1 MPNQMTLK
9 IQPSKNS
16 NPHKESVKIPWF
28 ERLMAL
34 VALGNL
40 SLVLFDISYVP
51 WRDFYERQLPVV
63 TQAYDPFK
71 GIKPHRDTQKYLET
85 LEELKTQ
92 VVQTG
97 LPSSQVAAKL
107 QELDNLSAKMID
119 EDPFR
124 VASKS
129 GSLEKIKDRIRDRA
143 PNPQDSA
150 KQSFKTFWSQDYL
163 TRQGWQQEIN
173 WFDSKIKPLIATN
186 YYREIGDNGEL
197 KNDFWMIDLPFV
209 LIFAIEFLAR
219 TYTISRRHRSV
230 SWRAAT
236 LWRWYDIFMLL
247 PFWRLLR
254 VLSVTIRIHQAKMPD
269 LQPIRTQISRG
280 FVANFAQELTEVVV
294 IQLINQMQ
302 QSISSGELAKQ
313 LFQSQKQRY
322 LDINNINEIEAI
334 ATHLVQITVYKV
346 LPQLQPDLEA
356 LLRYNIEMFLKQ
368 SPLYQGWKQVP
379 GLGNLPAQLAE
390 QLVAELSKLA
400 TLGPQDAYEAFKIAS
415 EDPVGTKLSTQ
426 LVQHFGQALGTELQ
440 QQKTWQEIQL
450 LLCDFLEE
458 FKINYIQRL
467 SEEDFEKILEQAKQ
481 LQQIAPR

>member
-1 MPNQMTLK
+1 MTPKL
-9 IQPSKNS
+9 QPSPTPNS
-16 NPHKESVKIPWF
+16 HKKSPKVPWF
-28 ERLMAL
+28 ERFMAL

-40 SLVLFDISYVP
+40 SLVIFDLSYVP
-51 WRDFYERQLPVV
+51 GRDFYFRQLPAL
-63 TQAYDPFK
+63 TQVYDPFK
-71 GIKPHRDTQKYLET
+71 GIKPHRDTQQYLET
-85 LEELKTQ
+85 LEELKIQ

-97 LPSSQVAAKL
+97 LPSPQVAAKL
-107 QELDNLSAKMID
+107 QEINNLSAKMID

-129 GSLEKIKDRIRDRA
+129 GTLEKIKDRMRDRA

-150 KQSFKTFWSQDYL
+150 KQSFQTFWSPDYL
-163 TRQGWQQEIN
+163 NKQGWQKEIN
-173 WFDSKIKPLIATN
+173 WFDTKIKPLIATN
-186 YYREIGDNGEL
+186 YYREIGENGEFTD
-197 KNDFWMIDLPFV
+197 NFWQIDLPFIA
-209 LIFAIEFLAR
+209 IFAIEFLAR
-219 TYTISRRHRSV
+219 TYSISRRHRSV
-230 SWRAAT
+230 TWRAAM
-236 LWRWYDIFMLL
+236 LWRWYDIFLLL

-254 VLSVTIRIHQAKMPD
+254 VLPVTIRIHQAKMPD

-302 QSISSGELAKQ
+302 QSITTGELARQ
-313 LFQSQKQRY
+313 LFKSPKHRY

-356 LLRYNIEMFLKQ
+356 LLRYNIESFLKQ

-379 GLGNLPAQLAE
+379 GLGNLPEQLAQ
-390 QLVAELSKLA
+390 QLVAELSKLV

-415 EDPVGTKLSTQ
+415 EDPVSIKLSSQ

-440 QQKTWQEIQL
+440 QQHTWQEIQL

-467 SEEDFEKILEQAKQ
+467 SEEDFEKILEQAKE
-481 LQQIAPR
+481 LQRIAPR

>member
-1 MPNQMTLK
+1 
-9 IQPSKNS
+9 
-16 NPHKESVKIPWF
+16 
-28 ERLMAL
+28 MAL

-51 WRDFYERQLPVV
+51 WRDFYQRQLPVI
-63 TQAYDPFK
+63 TQVYDPFK
-71 GIKPHRDTQKYLET
+71 GIKPHRDTEKYLKT
-85 LEELKTQ
+85 LEELKSQ

-97 LPSSQVAAKL
+97 LPSPQVAAKL
-107 QELDNLSAKMID
+107 QEINNLSTKMID

-129 GSLEKIKDRIRDRA
+129 GTLEKIKDRIRDRT
-143 PNPQDSA
+143 PNPQESA
-150 KQSFKTFWSQDYL
+150 KQSFRTFWSQDHL
-163 TRQGWQQEIN
+163 NKQGWQPEIT
-173 WFDSKIKPLIATN
+173 WFDAKIKPLIATN
-186 YYREIGDNGEL
+186 YYRTIGENGEFTD
-197 KNDFWMIDLPFV
+197 NFWQIDLPFIA
-209 LIFAIEFLAR
+209 IFAIEFLAR
-219 TYTISRRHRSV
+219 TYFISRRHRSV
-230 SWRAAT
+230 TWRAAM
-236 LWRWYDIFMLL
+236 LWRWYDIFLIL

-254 VLSVTIRIHQAKMPD
+254 VLPVTIRIHQAKMPD

-302 QSISSGELAKQ
+302 QSITTGELAGQ
-313 LFQSQKQRY
+313 LFQSPKQRY

-356 LLRYNIEMFLKQ
+356 LLRYNIEGFLKQ

-390 QLVAELSKLA
+390 QLVAELSKLV

-415 EDPVGTKLSTQ
+415 EDPVGIKLSSQ
-426 LVQHFGQALGTELQ
+426 LVQHFGQALGAELQ
-440 QQKTWQEIQL
+440 QQQTWKEIQL

-467 SEEDFEKILEQAKQ
+467 SEEDFEKILEQAKE
-481 LQQIAPR
+481 LQRIAPR

>member
-1 MPNQMTLK
+1 MTPKLLPSPTPNSRK
-9 IQPSKNS
+9 KSPK
-16 NPHKESVKIPWF
+16 VPWF
-28 ERLMAL
+28 ERFMAL

-40 SLVLFDISYVP
+40 SLVIFDITYVP
-51 WRDFYERQLPVV
+51 GRDFYFRQLPVL
-63 TQAYDPFK
+63 TQVYDPFK
-71 GIKPHRDTQKYLET
+71 GIKPHRDTQQYLET
-85 LEELKTQ
+85 LEELKIQ

-97 LPSSQVAAKL
+97 LPSPQVAAKL
-107 QELDNLSAKMID
+107 QEINNLSAKMID

-129 GSLEKIKDRIRDRA
+129 GTLEKIKDRMRDRV

-150 KQSFKTFWSQDYL
+150 KQSFQRFWSPNYL
-163 TRQGWQQEIN
+163 NQQGWQKEIQ

-186 YYREIGDNGEL
+186 YYREIGDNGEFTD
-197 KNDFWMIDLPFV
+197 NFWLIDLPFIA
-209 LIFAIEFLAR
+209 IFAIEFLAR
-219 TYTISRRHRSV
+219 TYSISRRHRSV
-230 SWRAAT
+230 TWRSAM
-236 LWRWYDIFMLL
+236 LWRWYDIFLLL

-254 VLSVTIRIHQAKMPD
+254 VLPVTIRIHQAKMPD

-302 QSISSGELAKQ
+302 QSITTGELARQ
-313 LFQSQKQRY
+313 LFKSPKQRY

-356 LLRYNIEMFLKQ
+356 LLRYNIESFLKQ

-379 GLGNLPAQLAE
+379 GLGNLPEQLAQ

-400 TLGPQDAYEAFKIAS
+400 TLGPQDAYEAFKIAT
-415 EDPVGTKLSTQ
+415 EDPIGMKLSSQ

-440 QQKTWQEIQL
+440 QQQTWQEIQL

-467 SEEDFEKILEQAKQ
+467 SEEDFEKILEQAKE
-481 LQQIAPR
+481 LQRIAPR

>member
-1 MPNQMTLK
+1 
-9 IQPSKNS
+9 
-16 NPHKESVKIPWF
+16 
-28 ERLMAL
+28 MA
-34 VALGNL
+34 VIAIGNFC
-40 SLVLFDISYVP
+40 LVLFDISYVP
-51 WRDFYERQLPVV
+51 WRDFYFRKLPAL
-63 TQAYDPFK
+63 TKIYDPFK
-71 GIKPHRDTQKYLET
+71 GIEPHRDTQKYLET
-85 LEELKTQ
+85 VEDLKNQ

-97 LPSSQVAAKL
+97 LTSPQVAAKL
-107 QELDNLSAKMID
+107 QEIDNLSAKMID

-129 GSLEKIKDRIRDRA
+129 GSLEKIKDRIRDRT

-163 TRQGWQQEIN
+163 NKQGWQQEIN
-173 WFDSKIKPLIATN
+173 WFERKIRPLIAIN
-186 YYREIGDNGEL
+186 YYREIGENGEF
-197 KNDFWMIDLPFV
+197 KDDFWLIDLPFIF
-209 LIFAIEFLAR
+209 IFAIEFLAR

-230 SWRAAT
+230 TWRQAM

-254 VLSVTIRIHQAKMPD
+254 LLTVTIRIHQAKMPD

-280 FVANFAQELTEVVV
+280 FVANFARELTEVVV
-294 IQLINQMQ
+294 IQLIDQMQ
-302 QSISSGELAKQ
+302 KSITTGDLAKQ
-313 LFQSQKQRY
+313 LFKSQKQRY

-334 ATHLVQITVYKV
+334 ASRLVQVTVYKV

-356 LLRYNIEMFLKQ
+356 LLRYNIEIFLKQ
-368 SPLYQGWKQVP
+368 SPVYQGFQKVP
-379 GLGNLPAQLAE
+379 GLGNLPEQLAS

-400 TLGPQDAYEAFKIAS
+400 TLGPQNAYEAFKIAS
-415 EDPVGTKLSTQ
+415 EDPQGVQLSNQ
-426 LVQHFGQALGTELQ
+426 LVQHFGQALGSELQ
-440 QQKTWQEIQL
+440 QQQTWQEIQL

>member
-1 MPNQMTLK
+1 VTPKL
-9 IQPSKNS
+9 QPSPTPNS
-16 NPHKESVKIPWF
+16 RKESSKVPWI
-28 ERLMAL
+28 ERLMAV
-34 VALGNL
+34 VAIGNL
-40 SLVLFDISYVP
+40 SLVLFDISYIP
-51 WRDFYERQLPVV
+51 WRDFYFRQLPVL
-63 TQAYDPFK
+63 TQIYDPFK

-85 LEELKTQ
+85 LEDLKNQ

-97 LPSSQVAAKL
+97 LPSPQVAAKL

-129 GSLEKIKDRIRDRA
+129 GSLEKIKDRIRDRI
-143 PNPQDSA
+143 PSPQDSA
-150 KQSFKTFWSQDYL
+150 KQSFQTFWSQDYL
-163 TRQGWQQEIN
+163 TRKGWQKEIN
-173 WFDSKIKPLIATN
+173 WFERKIKPLIAIN
-186 YYREIGDNGEL
+186 YFREIGENGEFID
-197 KNDFWMIDLPFV
+197 NFWVIDLPFIA
-209 LIFAIEFLAR
+209 IFAIEFLAR
-219 TYTISRRHRSV
+219 TYWISRHHRSIT
-230 SWRAAT
+230 WRQAL
-236 LWRWYDIFMLL
+236 LWRWYDILMLL
-247 PFWRLLR
+247 PFWRLSR
-254 VLSVTIRIHQAKMPD
+254 VLTVTIRIHQAKMPD
-269 LQPIRTQISRG
+269 LQPIRSQISRG

-302 QSISSGELAKQ
+302 KSISSGELAKQ

-356 LLRYNIEMFLKQ
+356 LLRYNIEIFLKQ
-368 SPLYQGWKQVP
+368 SPLYQGFQQVP

-400 TLGPQDAYEAFKIAS
+400 TLGPQNAYEAFKIAS
-415 EDPVGTKLSTQ
+415 EDPKGIQLSNQ
-426 LVQHFGQALGTELQ
+426 LVQHFGQALGAELQ
-440 QQKTWQEIQL
+440 QQQTWQEIQL

>member
-1 MPNQMTLK
+1 VTPKL
-9 IQPSKNS
+9 QPSKTPNS
-16 NPHKESVKIPWF
+16 RALAPKVPWF
-28 ERLMAL
+28 ERFMAL
-34 VALGNL
+34 VALGNF

-51 WRDFYERQLPVV
+51 WRDFYFRQLPVITRV
-63 TQAYDPFK
+63 YDPFK
-71 GIKPHRDTQKYLET
+71 GIQPHRDTEKYLNT
-85 LEELKTQ
+85 LEELKIQ

-97 LPSSQVAAKL
+97 LPSPQVTAKL
-107 QELDNLSAKMID
+107 QEINNLTAKMID

-129 GSLEKIKDRIRDRA
+129 GTLEKIKDRMRDRI

-150 KQSFKTFWSQDYL
+150 KQSFQTFWSPEYL
-163 TRQGWQQEIN
+163 NKQGWQQEIT
-173 WFDSKIKPLIATN
+173 WFDAKIKPLIATN
-186 YYREIGDNGEL
+186 YYRTIGENGEFTD
-197 KNDFWMIDLPFV
+197 NFWLLDLPFIA
-209 LIFAIEFLAR
+209 IFAIEFLAR
-219 TYTISRRHRSV
+219 TYFISRRHRSV
-230 SWRAAT
+230 SWRSAM
-236 LWRWYDIFMLL
+236 LWRWYDIFLIL

-254 VLSVTIRIHQAKMPD
+254 VLPVTIRIHQAKMPD

-294 IQLINQMQ
+294 IGLINQMQ
-302 QSISSGELAKQ
+302 QSVTTGELARQ
-313 LFQSQKQRY
+313 LFQSPKQRY

-356 LLRYNIEMFLKQ
+356 LLRYNIELFLKQ
-368 SPLYQGWKQVP
+368 SPLYQGFQQVP

-415 EDPVGTKLSTQ
+415 EDPIGTKLSSQ
-426 LVQHFGQALGTELQ
+426 LVQHFGQALGAELQ
-440 QQKTWQEIQL
+440 QQQTWKEIQL

-467 SEEDFEKILEQAKQ
+467 SEEDFEKILEQAKE
-481 LQQIAPR
+481 LQRIAPR

>member
-1 MPNQMTLK
+1 MTPKL
-9 IQPSKNS
+9 QPSPTPNS
-16 NPHKESVKIPWF
+16 RKKSPKVPWF
-28 ERLMAL
+28 ERFMAL

-51 WRDFYERQLPVV
+51 GRDFYLRQLPAL
-63 TQAYDPFK
+63 TQVYDPFK
-71 GIKPHRDTQKYLET
+71 GIKPHRDTQQYLET
-85 LEELKTQ
+85 LEELKIQ

-97 LPSSQVAAKL
+97 LPSPQVAAKL
-107 QELDNLSAKMID
+107 QEINNLSAKMID

-129 GSLEKIKDRIRDRA
+129 GTLEKIKDRMRDRV

-150 KQSFKTFWSQDYL
+150 KQSFQTFWSPDYL
-163 TRQGWQQEIN
+163 NKQGWQKEIK
-173 WFDSKIKPLIATN
+173 WFDTKIKPLIATN
-186 YYREIGDNGEL
+186 YYREIGENGEFTD
-197 KNDFWMIDLPFV
+197 NFWLIDLPFIA
-209 LIFAIEFLAR
+209 IFAIEFLAR
-219 TYTISRRHRSV
+219 TYLISRRHRSV
-230 SWRAAT
+230 SWRAAM
-236 LWRWYDIFMLL
+236 LWRWYDIFLLL

-254 VLSVTIRIHQAKMPD
+254 VLPVTIRIHQAKMPD
-269 LQPIRTQISRG
+269 LQPIRSQLSRG

-302 QSISSGELAKQ
+302 QSITTGELARQ

-356 LLRYNIEMFLKQ
+356 LLRYNIELFLKQ

-379 GLGNLPAQLAE
+379 GLGNLPEQLAQ
-390 QLVAELSKLA
+390 QLVAEVSKLV

-415 EDPVGTKLSTQ
+415 EDPIGIKLSSQ

-440 QQKTWQEIQL
+440 QQQTWQEIQL

-467 SEEDFEKILEQAKQ
+467 SEEDFEKILEQAKE
-481 LQQIAPR
+481 LQRIAPR

>member
-1 MPNQMTLK
+1 MIPKL
-9 IQPSKNS
+9 QPSKIPNS
-16 NPHKESVKIPWF
+16 GKEAPKVPWF
-28 ERLMAL
+28 ERFMAL

-51 WRDFYERQLPVV
+51 WRDFYFRQLPVI
-63 TQAYDPFK
+63 TQVYDPFK
-71 GIKPHRDTQKYLET
+71 GIKPHRDTEKYLKT
-85 LEELKTQ
+85 LEELKIQ

-97 LPSSQVAAKL
+97 LQSPQVAAKL
-107 QELDNLSAKMID
+107 QEINNLTAKMID

-129 GSLEKIKDRIRDRA
+129 GTLEKIKDRMRDRT
-143 PNPQDSA
+143 PNPQESA
-150 KQSFKTFWSQDYL
+150 KQSFRTFWSQDYFKK
-163 TRQGWQQEIN
+163 QGWQQEIT
-173 WFDSKIKPLIATN
+173 WFDAKIKPLIATN
-186 YYREIGDNGEL
+186 YYRTIGENGEFTD
-197 KNDFWMIDLPFV
+197 NFWQIDLPFIA
-209 LIFAIEFLAR
+209 IFAIEFLAR
-219 TYTISRRHRSV
+219 TYLISRRHRSV
-230 SWRAAT
+230 TWRAAM
-236 LWRWYDIFMLL
+236 LWRWYDIFLIL

-254 VLSVTIRIHQAKMPD
+254 VLPVTIRIHQAKMPD

-302 QSISSGELAKQ
+302 QSITTGELARQ
-313 LFQSQKQRY
+313 LFQSPKQRY

-334 ATHLVQITVYKV
+334 ATRLVQVTVYKV

-356 LLRYNIEMFLKQ
+356 LLRYNIEGFLKQ

-390 QLVAELSKLA
+390 QLVAELSKLV

-415 EDPVGTKLSTQ
+415 EDPVGTKLSSQ
-426 LVQHFGQALGTELQ
+426 LVQHFGQALGAELQ
-440 QQKTWQEIQL
+440 QQQTWQEIQL
-450 LLCDFLEE
+450 LLSDFLEE

-467 SEEDFEKILEQAKQ
+467 SEEDFEKILEQAKE

>member
-1 MPNQMTLK
+1 
-9 IQPSKNS
+9 
-16 NPHKESVKIPWF
+16 
-28 ERLMAL
+28 MAL

-51 WRDFYERQLPVV
+51 WRDFYFRQLPVITRV
-63 TQAYDPFK
+63 YDPFK
-71 GIKPHRDTQKYLET
+71 GIQPHRDTEKYLNT
-85 LEELKTQ
+85 LEELKIQ

-97 LPSSQVAAKL
+97 LPSPQVTAKL
-107 QELDNLSAKMID
+107 QEINNLTAKMID

-129 GSLEKIKDRIRDRA
+129 GTLEKIKDRMRDRT
-143 PNPQDSA
+143 PNPQESA
-150 KQSFKTFWSQDYL
+150 KQSFRTFWSPEYL
-163 TRQGWQQEIN
+163 NKQGWQQEIT
-173 WFDSKIKPLIATN
+173 WFDAKIKPLIATN
-186 YYREIGDNGEL
+186 YYRTIGENGEFTD
-197 KNDFWMIDLPFV
+197 NFWLLDLPFIA
-209 LIFAIEFLAR
+209 IFAIEFLAR
-219 TYTISRRHRSV
+219 TYFISRRHRSV
-230 SWRAAT
+230 SWRSAM
-236 LWRWYDIFMLL
+236 LWRWYDILLIL

-254 VLSVTIRIHQAKMPD
+254 VIPVTIRIHQAKMPD

-302 QSISSGELAKQ
+302 QSITTGELARQ
-313 LFQSQKQRY
+313 LFQSPKQRY

-356 LLRYNIEMFLKQ
+356 LLRYNIELFLKQ
-368 SPLYQGWKQVP
+368 SPLYQGFQQVP

-390 QLVAELSKLA
+390 QLVAELSKLV

-415 EDPVGTKLSTQ
+415 EDPVGTKLSSQ
-426 LVQHFGQALGTELQ
+426 LVQHFGQALGAELQ
-440 QQKTWQEIQL
+440 QQQTWKEIQL

-467 SEEDFEKILEQAKQ
+467 SEEDFEKILEQAKE
-481 LQQIAPR
+481 LQRIAPR

>member
-1 MPNQMTLK
+1 
-9 IQPSKNS
+9 
-16 NPHKESVKIPWF
+16 
-28 ERLMAL
+28 MAL

-51 WRDFYERQLPVV
+51 GRDFYLRQLPVL
-63 TQAYDPFK
+63 TQVYDPFK
-71 GIKPHRDTQKYLET
+71 GIKPHRDTQQYLET
-85 LEELKTQ
+85 LEELKIQ

-97 LPSSQVAAKL
+97 LPSPQVAAKL
-107 QELDNLSAKMID
+107 QEINNLSAKMID

-129 GSLEKIKDRIRDRA
+129 GTLEKIKDRMRDRI

-150 KQSFKTFWSQDYL
+150 KQSFQRFWSQDYL
-163 TRQGWQQEIN
+163 N
-173 WFDSKIKPLIATN
+173 N
-186 YYREIGDNGEL
+186 YYRSIGENGEFTD
-197 KNDFWMIDLPFV
+197 NFWQIDLPFIA
-209 LIFAIEFLAR
+209 IFAIEFLAR
-219 TYTISRRHRSV
+219 TYLISRRHRSV
-230 SWRAAT
+230 TWRAAM
-236 LWRWYDIFMLL
+236 LWRWYDIFLLL

-254 VLSVTIRIHQAKMPD
+254 VLPVTIRIHQAKMPD
-269 LQPIRTQISRG
+269 LQPIRSQISRG

-302 QSISSGELAKQ
+302 QSITTGELTRQ

-356 LLRYNIEMFLKQ
+356 LLRYNIESFLKQ

-379 GLGNLPAQLAE
+379 GLGNLPEQLAQ
-390 QLVAELSKLA
+390 QLVAELSKLV

-415 EDPVGTKLSTQ
+415 EDPIGIKLSSQ

-440 QQKTWQEIQL
+440 QQQTWQEIQL

-467 SEEDFEKILEQAKQ
+467 SEEDFEKILEQAKE
-481 LQQIAPR
+481 LQRIAPR

>member
-1 MPNQMTLK
+1 MTPKL
-9 IQPSKNS
+9 QPSKTPNS
-16 NPHKESVKIPWF
+16 RKEAPKVPWF
-28 ERLMAL
+28 ERFMAL
-34 VALGNL
+34 VALGNF

-51 WRDFYERQLPVV
+51 WRDFYFRELPVV
-63 TQAYDPFK
+63 TRLYDPFK
-71 GIKPHRDTQKYLET
+71 GIKPHRDTEKYLKT
-85 LEELKTQ
+85 LEELKIQ

-97 LPSSQVAAKL
+97 LPSPQVAAKL
-107 QELDNLSAKMID
+107 QEINNLTVKMID

-129 GSLEKIKDRIRDRA
+129 GTLEKIKDRMRDRT
-143 PNPQDSA
+143 PNPQESA
-150 KQSFKTFWSQDYL
+150 KQSFRTFWSQDHL
-163 TRQGWQQEIN
+163 NKQGWQQEIT
-173 WFDSKIKPLIATN
+173 WFDAKIKPLIATN
-186 YYREIGDNGEL
+186 YYRTIGENGEFTD
-197 KNDFWMIDLPFV
+197 NFWQIDLPFMA
-209 LIFAIEFLAR
+209 IFAIEFLAR
-219 TYTISRRHRSV
+219 TYFISRRHRSV
-230 SWRAAT
+230 SWRAAM
-236 LWRWYDIFMLL
+236 LWRWYDIFLIL

-254 VLSVTIRIHQAKMPD
+254 VIPVTIRIHQAKMPD

-302 QSISSGELAKQ
+302 KSVTTGELARQ
-313 LFQSQKQRY
+313 LFQSPKQRY

-356 LLRYNIEMFLKQ
+356 LLRYNIEVFLKQ
-368 SPLYQGWKQVP
+368 SPLYQGFQQVP

-390 QLVAELSKLA
+390 QLVAELSKLV

-415 EDPVGTKLSTQ
+415 EDPVGIKLSSQ
-426 LVQHFGQALGTELQ
+426 LVQHFGQALGAELQ
-440 QQKTWQEIQL
+440 QQQTWQEIQI

-467 SEEDFEKILEQAKQ
+467 SEEDFEKILEQAKE
-481 LQQIAPR
+481 LQRIAPR

>member
-1 MPNQMTLK
+1 MTPKL
-9 IQPSKNS
+9 QPSQTQNYR
-16 NPHKESVKIPWF
+16 KESPKVPWF
-28 ERLMAL
+28 ERFIAL
-34 VALGNL
+34 LALGNL
-40 SLVLFDISYVP
+40 SLVLFDITYVP
-51 WRDFYERQLPVV
+51 ARDFYLRQLPVL
-63 TQAYDPFK
+63 TQIYDPFK

-85 LEELKTQ
+85 LEELKNQ

-97 LPSSQVAAKL
+97 LPSPQVAAKL
-107 QELDNLSAKMID
+107 QEINTLSANMID

-129 GSLEKIKDRIRDRA
+129 GSLEKIKDRLRDRI
-143 PNPQDSA
+143 PNPQQSA
-150 KQSFKTFWSQDYL
+150 KQSFQTFWSQEYL
-163 TRQGWQQEIN
+163 SKQGWQQEIT
-173 WFDSKIKPLIATN
+173 WFDAKIKPLIATN
-186 YYREIGDNGEL
+186 YYRTIGENGEFTD
-197 KNDFWMIDLPFV
+197 NFWQIDLPFIA
-209 LIFAIEFLAR
+209 IFAIEFLAR
-219 TYTISRRHRSV
+219 TYFISRRHRSV
-230 SWRAAT
+230 SWRAAM
-236 LWRWYDIFMLL
+236 LWRWYDIFLFL

-254 VLSVTIRIHQAKMPD
+254 VLPVTIRIHQAKMPD

-302 QSISSGELAKQ
+302 QSITTGELARQ
-313 LFQSQKQRY
+313 LFKSQKQRY

-356 LLRYNIEMFLKQ
+356 LLRYNIELFLKQ

-390 QLVAELSKLA
+390 QLVAEVSKLV

-415 EDPVGTKLSTQ
+415 EDPVGTKLSSQ
-426 LVQHFGQALGTELQ
+426 LVQHFGQALGAELQ
-440 QQKTWQEIQL
+440 QQQTWQEIQL

-481 LQQIAPR
+481 LQRIAPR

>member
-1 MPNQMTLK
+1 MTPKLPPSPTPN
-9 IQPSKNS
+9 SRKNS
-16 NPHKESVKIPWF
+16 TKIPWF
-28 ERLMAL
+28 ERFMAL
-34 VALGNL
+34 LAIADLGI
-40 SLVLFDISYVP
+40 VLFDISYVP
-51 WRDFYERQLPVV
+51 WRDFYFRQLPVI
-63 TQAYDPFK
+63 TQVYDPFK

-129 GSLEKIKDRIRDRA
+129 GSLEKIKDRIRDRT

-150 KQSFKTFWSQDYL
+150 KESFKTFWSQAYL
-163 TRQGWQQEIN
+163 NKKGWQQEIN
-173 WFDSKIKPLIATN
+173 WFDNRIKPLIATN
-186 YYREIGDNGEL
+186 YYRAIGENGEFQD
-197 KNDFWMIDLPFV
+197 KFWLIDLPFIA
-209 LIFAIEFLAR
+209 IFAIEFLAR
-219 TYTISRRHRSV
+219 TYFISRRHRSV
-230 SWRAAT
+230 TWRQAM
-236 LWRWYDIFMLL
+236 LWRWYDIFMIL

-254 VLSVTIRIHQAKMPD
+254 VLTVTIRIHQAKMPD

-334 ATHLVQITVYKV
+334 ASRLVQVTVYKV

-356 LLRYNIEMFLKQ
+356 LLRYNIELFLKQ
-368 SPLYQGWKQVP
+368 SPLYQGFQQVP
-379 GLGNLPAQLAE
+379 GLGNLPAQLAS

-400 TLGPQDAYEAFKIAS
+400 TLGPQNAYEAFKTAS
-415 EDPVGTKLSTQ
+415 EDPKGIQLSNQ

>member
-1 MPNQMTLK
+1 VTPKL
-9 IQPSKNS
+9 QPSKTPNS
-16 NPHKESVKIPWF
+16 RKEAPKVPWF
-28 ERLMAL
+28 ERFMAL
-34 VALGNL
+34 VALGNF

-51 WRDFYERQLPVV
+51 WRDFYFRELPVV
-63 TQAYDPFK
+63 TRLYDPFK
-71 GIKPHRDTQKYLET
+71 GIKPHRDTEKYLKT
-85 LEELKTQ
+85 LEELKIQ

-97 LPSSQVAAKL
+97 LPSPQVAAKL
-107 QELDNLSAKMID
+107 QEINNLTVKMID

-129 GSLEKIKDRIRDRA
+129 GTLEKIKDRMRDRT
-143 PNPQDSA
+143 PNPQESA
-150 KQSFKTFWSQDYL
+150 KQSFRTFWSPDYL
-163 TRQGWQQEIN
+163 NKQGWQQEIT
-173 WFDSKIKPLIATN
+173 WFDAKIKPLIATN
-186 YYREIGDNGEL
+186 YYRTIGENGEFTD
-197 KNDFWMIDLPFV
+197 NFWQIDLPFIA
-209 LIFAIEFLAR
+209 IFAIEFLAR
-219 TYTISRRHRSV
+219 TYFISRRHRSV
-230 SWRAAT
+230 TWRAAM
-236 LWRWYDIFMLL
+236 LWRWYDIFLIL

-254 VLSVTIRIHQAKMPD
+254 AIPVTIRIHQAKMPD

-302 QSISSGELAKQ
+302 QSVTTGELARQ
-313 LFQSQKQRY
+313 LFQSPKQQY

-356 LLRYNIEMFLKQ
+356 LLRYNIEGFLKQ

-390 QLVAELSKLA
+390 QLVAELSKLV

-415 EDPVGTKLSTQ
+415 EDPVGTKLSSQ
-426 LVQHFGQALGTELQ
+426 LVQHFGQALGAELQ
-440 QQKTWQEIQL
+440 QQQTWQEIQI

-467 SEEDFEKILEQAKQ
+467 SEEDFEKILEQAKE
-481 LQQIAPR
+481 LQRIAPR